1 MIRAT
6 IIRALG
12 SRPVW
17 HGLRARALGHGA
29 ATVLCYHTIGPDA
42 GGTNGWTARRVS
54 DIAADFDWLER
65 HYEVVTLDEILTHG
79 TGARPRAA
87 ITFDDGDR
95 GLARHLP
102 GLLRRHP
109 LPVTI
114 YVATEQIETGRPFWF
129 DRVVNA
135 HQGAGRI
142 EVAGLGRF
150 DLPGGPEKTHW
161 AALGPVLEALKSVP
175 HDAREALADEVV
187 AQGRDEGDLGPMTQD
202 DLKALA
208 AHPLVTI
215 GAHSHGHELLDRI
228 PPEAARNSMAR
239 SRDLLRGWTGQGVD
253 HFAWPNGNET
263 PALRKI
269 AANLGF
275 VSAAALGERSARA
288 GADRFALPRVSIGRY
303 DSPAR
308 ARLRMV
314 GI

>member
-1 MIRAT
+1 MIRAAVT
-6 IIRALG
+6 RVLG

-17 HGLRARALGHGA
+17 RMLRARALSDGA

-42 GGTNGWTARRVS
+42 GGTNGWTARRIS

-65 HYEVVTLDEILTHG
+65 HYEVVTLDAILTHA

-102 GLLRRHP
+102 DLLKAHP

-114 YVATEQIETGRPFWF
+114 YVATGQIETGRPFWF

-142 EVAGLGRF
+142 EVEGLGRF
-150 DLPGGPEKTHW
+150 DLPGAPEKAHW
-161 AALGPVLEALKSVP
+161 AALGTVLEALKAAP
-175 HDAREALADEVV
+175 PEAREALADEVV

-215 GAHSHGHELLDRI
+215 GAHSHGHELLDQI
-228 PPEAARNSMAR
+228 APEAARDSMAR

-263 PALRKI
+263 PALRRI
-269 AANLGF
+269 AADLGF
-275 VSAAALGERSARA
+275 VSAAALGERTAPR
-288 GADRFALPRVSIGRY
+288 GADPFALPRISIGRH

-308 ARLRMV
+308 ARLRLAGV
-314 GI
+314 